1 MIQLFLDGKPVQ
13 IKSTTKIKLT
23 LENSFFSTGSEY
35 TYEVELPLAL
45 KDTRVFWSDG

>member
-23 LENSFFSTGSEY
+23 LENSFFRRAANT
-35 TYEVELPLAL
+35 PM
-45 KDTRVFWSDG
+45 R